1 LQNWS
6 ISPYLGSNQGI
17 LPGDGMSDK
26 DVMTLNDRL
35 SRLTPEQRAVLAM
48 RISAAKKPKEGQGSR
63 ALPQVQPDPE
73 RRYEPFPLSDI
84 QQAYLIGSSESV
96 ELGNI
101 SCLSYFEIEFTD
113 WDHERFESALARLIE
128 RHEMLRC
135 IVLPE
140 GQQQILRQTPR
151 YQVKSTDLRGLDP
164 AQAEARLAE
173 TRAHLSRKSHQPD
186 VWPLFD
192 FHVTHLPSGKSL
204 LHVTIDLLIGD
215 GRSLEIVFGE
225 LAQLYRDPKAE
236 LPPLE
241 LSFRD
246 YLIALES
253 LTETESF
260 RESRDYWMKRVP
272 DLPAAPELPL
282 AKNPASIQP
291 VFKRRQMRI
300 EPALWQ
306 SLREKARRANLT
318 PPGIVLAVYAEV
330 LAIWSKTPRFTL
342 NLTLFNRL
350 PLHKQSND
358 IIGDFTSVNLL
369 EVDNLEPAPFV
380 ERAQHTLGQLWQDL
394 SYRYFSGVRVIRELS
409 RSQGAGL
416 KAIMPVVFT
425 SLLDLG
431 AESGGPSS
439 ADRLGKR
446 GYAIS
451 QTPQV
456 GLDFVVHE
464 DRGTLVVSIDAVEE
478 LYPDGLL
485 DDFFEAAR
493 ALLTQL
499 ATDDAAWNRSLGE
512 NSRQLLPRA
521 QVEMLERV
529 NNTQAPVSDELLHT
543 PFLKQVEARPTAT
556 AVWTPTR
563 ELSYEELYRRA
574 CRVEEELLGR
584 NVQPNQFVAVVMEKG
599 WEQVVGVLGIHFA
612 GGAYVPVD
620 PDLPAER
627 QRYLIQ
633 NVDAKVVLAHSAVHS
648 RLSVPEGVEVLL
660 VDKLEPAASTPPAQR
675 RRQKPEDL
683 AYVIYTSGS
692 TGVPKGVMIDHRGAL
707 NTCLD
712 INQRFSVGPEDR
724 VLALSRL
731 NFDLSVYDIFGL
743 LAAGGTIVMPS
754 AELAQDIPHWAQLVR
769 SQKVTLWNTVPALM
783 QLLADEVGRGEKIG
797 QSLRVIMMSGDWIPV
812 PLPGQLQRI
821 LPNAK
826 IISMGGA
833 TEASIWSIMYPIEKV
848 DPNWKSIPYG
858 KAMLNQTFHVLNH
871 AQAPCPVWV
880 PGQLYIGGVGLA
892 KGYWKDEKKTNAH
905 FVKDPF
911 TGAPLYRTGDWGRLL
926 PDGNIEFLGREDSQV
941 KVQGYRIELGEVEA
955 KLHECEGVEGCI
967 VIVRED
973 HPGEKR
979 LVGYAVP
986 KPGVQLDGA
995 ALREELRGKLAEYMV
1010 PAAIVALERIP
1021 LTANGKVDRKA
1032 LPAVA
1037 RPAGEVVAPIAPRD
1051 ELESQLVKL
1060 WEELLNVHPVSL
1072 RDNFFDLGGH
1082 SLLAVRLFSELRKMT
1097 GKTLG
1102 LSTLFQAPTVEK
1114 LAEVLRKNEKGSSG
1128 WSSLVTIQPEGS
1140 RPPFF
1145 CVHGGGGNV
1154 LIYRDLSKNL
1164 GPDQPFYGLQSQG
1177 LDGKRPLLTR
1187 IEDMASLYVQ
1197 EVKKVQPRGP
1207 YFLGGYCMGGAVA
1220 YEMARLLR
1228 EEGREVALVAFFE
1241 TLNLSAVPRGSV
1253 ASNFYFQSQKVL
1265 FHVGNFLQLKVRDQL
1280 QFFWE
1285 KLKILKDRT
1294 SVWQGMLQRKVSHNG
1309 DGPMSEAAL
1318 IAHIWNTNDQAALHF
1333 KPQPYNGL
1341 ITSFRPRR
1349 PYAKHRYPEV
1359 NWETVARGGQEIIM
1373 MRSYPAGMLVEPFVK
1388 QLAAGLRAAIDKAM
1402 KANAY
1407 AASSN

>member
-1 LQNWS
+1 
-6 ISPYLGSNQGI
+6 
-17 LPGDGMSDK
+17 MSEK

-35 SRLTPEQRAVLAM
+35 SRLTPEQRAALAM
-48 RISAAKKPKEGQGSR
+48 RLSAARKPKAAQSAV
-63 ALPQVQPDPE
+63 ALPQVQPDPA

-113 WDHERFESALARLIE
+113 WDQERFELALSKLIE

-135 IVLPE
+135 IVLPD
-140 GQQQILRQTPR
+140 GRQQILQHPPK
-151 YQVKSTDLRGLDP
+151 YKVEQTDLRGMDG
-164 AQAEARLAE
+164 AKAE
-173 TRAHLSRKSHQPD
+173 TRRAEIRARQSRKFNQAD
-186 VWPLFD
+186 AWPLFD
-192 FHVTHLPSGKSL
+192 IRVTHLPQGKSC
-204 LHVTIDLLIGD
+204 LHVTIDLLIAD
-215 GRSLEIVFGE
+215 GRSLEIIFGE
-225 LAQLYRDPKAE
+225 LAQLYRDPDTI
-236 LPPLE
+236 LPPFE

-246 YLIALES
+246 YLFALES
-253 LTETESF
+253 LTGTDSF
-260 RESRDYWMKRVP
+260 RESRDYWMNRVP
-272 DLPAAPELPL
+272 DLPAAPELPM

-291 VFKRRQMRI
+291 VFNRRQMRI
-300 EPALWQ
+300 EPGLWQ
-306 SLREKARRANLT
+306 SLREKARRSNLT
-318 PPGIVLAVYAEV
+318 PPGIILAVYAEV
-330 LAIWSKTPRFTL
+330 LAIWSKNPRFTL

-358 IIGDFTSVNLL
+358 IVGDFTSVNLL
-369 EVDNLEPAPFV
+369 EVDNLKPAPFV
-380 ERAQHTLGQLWQDL
+380 ERAQQTLGQLWQDL
-394 SYRYFSGVRVIRELS
+394 NYRYFSGVRVIREIS
-409 RSQGAGL
+409 RSQGAGP
-416 KAIMPVVFT
+416 KAMMPVVFT

-446 GYAIS
+446 TYAIS

-456 GLDFVVHE
+456 CLDFVVHE
-464 DRGTLVVSIDAVEE
+464 DRGWLVVSIDAVDE
-478 LYPDGLL
+478 LFPAGWL
-485 DDFFEAAR
+485 DDFFEATR
-493 ALLTQL
+493 TLLTQL
-499 ATDDAAWNRSLGE
+499 ATDDAAWKRSLLE
-512 NSRQLLPRA
+512 NTYQLLPRR
-521 QVEMLERV
+521 QMETLERV
-529 NNTQAPVSDELLHT
+529 NNTKAPVSDELLHA
-543 PFLKQVEARPTAT
+543 PFLKQVEARPKAA
-556 AVWTPTR
+556 AVWTPAR

-574 CRVEEELLGR
+574 CSVEEELLRR

-599 WEQVVGVLGIHFA
+599 WEQVAGVLGIHFA

-627 QRYLIQ
+627 QRYLIE
-633 NVDAKVVLAHSAVHS
+633 NVDAKVVLAHSAVES
-648 RLSVPEGVEVLL
+648 RLSVPQGVEVLF
-660 VDKLEPAASTPPAQR
+660 VDRLEPAPMTSPTPR

-683 AYVIYTSGS
+683 AYVIFTSGS
-692 TGVPKGVMIDHRGAL
+692 TGVPKGVMIDHRGAM

-712 INQRFSVGPEDR
+712 INQRFHVGPEDR

-754 AELAQDIPHWAQLVR
+754 AELAQDLPHWAQLVR

-812 PLPGQLQRI
+812 SLPAQLRKI
-821 LPNAK
+821 LPKAQ

-833 TEASIWSIMYPIEKV
+833 TEASIWSIMYPIENV

-858 KAMLNQTFHVLNH
+858 KPMLNQTFHVLSH
-871 AQAPCPVWV
+871 ARGPCPVWV
-880 PGQLYIGGVGLA
+880 PGQLYIGGIGLA
-892 KGYWKDEKKTNAH
+892 KGYWKDAKKTAAH
-905 FVKDPF
+905 FMTDPR
-911 TGAPLYRTGDWGRLL
+911 TGAPLYRTGDWGRYL

-955 KLHECEGVEGCI
+955 KLHECAGVETCI

-1010 PAAIVALERIP
+1010 PAAIVSLDRIP

-1037 RPAGEVVAPIAPRD
+1037 RPAGETPEPVTPRD
-1051 ELESQLVKL
+1051 ELEAQLVKL
-1060 WEELLNVHPVSL
+1060 WEDLLNVRPVGL

-1097 GKTLG
+1097 GKSLG

-1114 LAEVLRKNEKGSSG
+1114 LAEVLRKHDKSASG
-1128 WSSLVTIQPEGS
+1128 WSAVVPIQTQGA

-1154 LIYRDLSKNL
+1154 LIYRDLSRNL

-1177 LDGKRPLLTR
+1177 LDGKQPLLTR
-1187 IEDMASLYVQ
+1187 IEDMAALYA
-1197 EVKKVQPRGP
+1197 EEIRKVQPRGP

-1220 YEMARLLR
+1220 FEIARRLR
-1228 EEGREVALVAFFE
+1228 QRGEEVALLAFFE
-1241 TLNLSAVPRGSV
+1241 TLNLSAVPRGSL
-1253 ASNFYFQSQKVL
+1253 ASRSYFQTQKLL
-1265 FHVGNFLQLKVRDQL
+1265 FHVGNFLQLNAKDQI

-1285 KLKILKDRT
+1285 KLKALKDRT
-1294 SVWQGMLQRKVSHNG
+1294 SLWQGMLVRSVSKNG

-1318 IAHIWNTNDQAALHF
+1318 IAHIWNTNDKAALTYV
-1333 KPQPYNGL
+1333 PGPYDGL
-1341 ITSFRPRR
+1341 ITSFRPRAQ
-1349 PYAKHRYPEV
+1349 YARHKRPEV
-1359 NWETVARGGQEIIM
+1359 NWETVAEGGQELIM
-1373 MRSYPAGMLVEPFVK
+1373 MPSYPAGMLVEPFVK
-1388 QLAAGLRAAIDKAM
+1388 KLAAGLRAAIDKAI

-1407 AASSN
+1407 AASTN